1 MKKLNIPHKEVL
13 MDNKND
19 RSIVEK
25 YKWAKSVPQIVCEI
39 GGEIRE
45 THIGLLP
52 EPQLLALWEKYKET

>member
-1 MKKLNIPHKEVL
+1 